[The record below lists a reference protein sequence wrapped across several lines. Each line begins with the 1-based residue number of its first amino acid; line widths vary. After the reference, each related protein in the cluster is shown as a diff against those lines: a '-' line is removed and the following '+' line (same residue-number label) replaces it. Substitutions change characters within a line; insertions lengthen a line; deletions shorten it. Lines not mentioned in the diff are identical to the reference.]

1 MRKYF
6 QTGLLPIVVM
16 VSLSAQAGV
25 KHDEGHGAGH
35 GQPAQGMGEMDMS
48 SMNMNSMDMSSVKQI
63 SVQGHAGMDMKGM
76 NMDGMAVGNMGM
88 GGHAH
93 ASWSEPPVAF
103 ADKTYDQ
110 WGSYAQASKGMNLYN
125 DNCMGCHGV
134 DGRGTGPFAKSLEHA
149 PADLTNHFHT
159 AAGKG
164 DQYLYWRISEGGTVA
179 PFVAMNSAMPAFK
192 GMLSE
197 SQRWSIL
204 TYIHQAFHR
213 GENVAAADMSAKSG
227 MMGGHGQH

>member
-1 MRKYF
+1 MRKYL
-6 QTGLLPIVVM
+6 QIGLLPIAVI
-16 VSLSAQAGV
+16 VSLSAQAGGQ
-25 KHDEGHGAGH
+25 HDAGH
-35 GQPAQGMGEMDMS
+35 SPSVQAVNEMDMS

-63 SVQGHAGMDMKGM
+63 PVQGHAGMDMKGM
-76 NMDGMAVGNMGM
+76 AVGHMGM

-93 ASWSEPPVAF
+93 ASWSEPPVAY
-103 ADKTYDQ
+103 ADKTYDD
-110 WGSYAQASKGMNLYN
+110 WDSYAQASKGMNLYN

-134 DGRGTGPFAKSLEHA
+134 DGRGTGPLAKSLEHA

-179 PFVAMNSAMPAFK
+179 PFDAMNSAMPAFK
-192 GMLSE
+192 GMLSM

-213 GENVAAADMSAKSG
+213 GENVAGAETPAKSG
-227 MMGGHGQH
+227 MTGGHGQH